1 MGFAPSKMRLTSD
14 AFASGGAMPTKY
26 TGEGEDISPPLS
38 WFDAPQETQSFALI
52 CHDPDAP
59 LVAADGTYGFV
70 HWVLYDIPGSA
81 AGLAEAAADHT
92 QGTNDFGKSG
102 YNGPMPPSGHGPHH
116 YYFWLLALKE
126 RPQLAAGLSMGE
138 LLRKIE
144 PLVVGMNRLIGRY
157 ERS

>member
-1 MGFAPSKMRLTSD
+1 MKAKLGIRRLYQLT
-14 AFASGGAMPTKY
+14 
-26 TGEGEDISPPLS
+26 LS
-38 WFDAPQETQSFALI
+38 CSEPR
-52 CHDPDAP
+52 DPGLDLA
-59 LVAADGTYGFV
+59 
-70 HWVLYDIPGSA
+70 GST
-81 AGLAEAAADHT
+81 AADHT